1 MSAPHSPDNKAAVSS
16 KDSRKEVQKSKPS
29 PGQTQINALGA
40 TVIGPVD
47 STAETKPTMPDT
59 PPQPQT
65 PTPAKSGSGAE
76 KKSSPSKS
84 SPDKKATQLGDFR
97 LRKRLG
103 KGGMGEVFLAQ
114 QVSLDR
120 PVAIKTLSKELAKK
134 PDFVERFLREAR
146 SMARLHHPNVVQVYA
161 ADSYKGI
168 NFVAIEY
175 IDGYSM
181 QNWMDQLKR
190 LSVGD
195 SLHVILVCA
204 QALKQA
210 HDLNM
215 IHRDIKPDNILITSK
230 GIVKVADFGLAK
242 AIDEDVSMT
251 QSGTGLGTPLYMA
264 PEQARNAKH
273 VDLRT
278 DIYALGC
285 TLYYF
290 LTGELPFKG
299 KDTLELILAKEKGTF
314 KSTRQINSEVPSR
327 LDLMIDKMLAKD
339 PKDRYAD
346 CAQLVSDLVGLGL
359 HSSSLSFID
368 GAIENAG
375 IGHPSSMG
383 MASRGALTQAPAG
396 RTAVNT
402 QAGTMPGGMPPA
414 YTPPTS
420 ARDAQQTQI
429 SQTMETAA
437 DKTWYV
443 RFVDAQGKSVLN
455 KFSTEQVIKGI
466 KAGMFDK
473 RARAREGNKG
483 QFVPLTQYIEFQG
496 IMHQRIAQDHANKQG
511 QHTAKQYEKL
521 AQQYDRQK
529 RWKWLRNLF
538 QGILG
543 GAGFLIYLVV
553 ILVILGGAWV
563 AFLFSEDW
571 LPWLKGMLGQ

>member
-1 MSAPHSPDNKAAVSS
+1 MTASLPPQDKSLTSPSHHSSQRQGAKPTPD
-16 KDSRKEVQKSKPS
+16 
-29 PGQTQINALGA
+29 QTQINALGA
-40 TVIGPVD
+40 TVIGAAE
-47 STAETKPTMPDT
+47 SNSETKPIMPDT
-59 PPQPQT
+59 PPQPST
-65 PTPAKSGSGAE
+65 PSPVPPSVPNLPGKSNTPSSG
-76 KKSSPSKS
+76 
-84 SPDKKATQLGDFR
+84 KKATQLGDFR

-161 ADSYKGI
+161 ADSQKGI
-168 NFVAIEY
+168 NYVAIEY

-181 QNWMDQLKR
+181 QVWMNQRKR
-190 LSVGD
+190 LTVGD
-195 SLHVILVCA
+195 SLHVVLVCA

-210 HDLNM
+210 HDLKM

-299 KDTLELILAKEKGTF
+299 KDTLELILEKEKGTF
-314 KSTRQINSEVPSR
+314 KSARQINSEIPSR

-339 PKDRYAD
+339 PNARYGD
-346 CAQLVSDLVGLGL
+346 CAELVNDLVGLGL
-359 HSSSLSFID
+359 HSPSLSFID
-368 GAIENAG
+368 GAVESAG

-383 MASRGALTQAPAG
+383 MSSRGGVTQS
-396 RTAVNT
+396 
-402 QAGTMPGGMPPA
+402 PGGHTAIGSKPGGGTTGGTTPA
-414 YTPPTS
+414 YTPPNS
-420 ARDAQQTQI
+420 AQDAQQAEV
-429 SQTMETAA
+429 SRTMETSAGKA
-437 DKTWYV
+437 WYV
-443 RFVDAQGKSVLN
+443 RFFDAQGKSTLN

-483 QFVPLTQYIEFQG
+483 QFVPLTQYVEFQG
-496 IMHQRIAQDHANKQG
+496 FMHQRIAQD
-511 QHTAKQYEKL
+511 TADQRGKNTAQQYEKL

-529 RWKWLRNLF
+529 RWKWVKNLF
-538 QGILG
+538 QGMVGGIGFIVYLIIIVVLL
-543 GAGFLIYLVV
+543 GAGWI
-553 ILVILGGAWV
+553 
-563 AFLFSEDW
+563 AFLFREDW
-571 LPWLKGMLGQ
+571 LPMITG